1 MRWRKSPYPIPQ
13 ALMHG
18 DKFCGEIIITAAY
31 APSLD
36 PDCGSEYVRANI
48 SFGVLKEDRIS
59 GRVPMEGE
67 AGQSGYE
74 TAQVEQ
80 GGKWPPIKV
89 HRKSFPEGTTGENWA
104 LQASVFLRAFEPA
117 LDDALPVTIIITLR
131 SLDGD
136 KNVHADGLRAL
147 AATNWVH
154 NTLPIRVPVTT

>member
-31 APSLD
+31 APS
-36 PDCGSEYVRANI
+36 
-48 SFGVLKEDRIS
+48 DRIS